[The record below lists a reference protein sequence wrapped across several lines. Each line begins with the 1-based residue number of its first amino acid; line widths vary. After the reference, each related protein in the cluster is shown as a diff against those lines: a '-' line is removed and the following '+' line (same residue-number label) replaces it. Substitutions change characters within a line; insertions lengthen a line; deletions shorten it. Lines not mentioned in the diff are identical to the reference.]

1 MLPHLREG
9 IQRAGNRPGIAHA
22 AAAVRENRQKKPT
35 AACGGL
41 RLLPGHTPRESA
53 HGAAAEGMLLRK
65 FRISVQLHKP
75 VSPKAV
81 RTAWIHPPRPQRY
94 LPDTGRNAG
103 ICAAMQYP
111 GEYRRGVPGMRG
123 RISGHAAV
131 LHARRPGAEF
141 LWTDICWQAVPCR
154 PAEPLRQNARCDF
167 HCFRLRRRHGGVLLR
182 PSFI

>member
-1 MLPHLREG
+1 MADINSIFIPKRINALLRSIYQDRVTVICAPDGSGKSTLLRGFTSRTRSGRHVCPLHNRCGQHRKLLRPDMLPHLREG

-81 RTAWIHPPRPQRY
+81 RTAWVHPPRP
-94 LPDTGRNAG
+94 
-103 ICAAMQYP
+103 AA
-111 GEYRRGVPGMRG
+111 
-123 RISGHAAV
+123 IS
-131 LHARRPGAEF
+131 P
-141 LWTDICWQAVPCR
+141 
-154 PAEPLRQNARCDF
+154 
-167 HCFRLRRRHGGVLLR
+167 
-182 PSFI
+182 